1 MALLATT
8 DVIADMNTLATSDIV
23 SDLNTLATSDIVT
36 DINLL
41 ATSDIVSDLNTLAT
55 SDIVSD
61 LNTLA
66 TSDIVTDI
74 NLLATSDVVADLAL
88 LATSDIVSDI
98 NILATSDI
106 VTDLA
111 LLATSDFV
119 ADLNTLA
126 TSAIV
131 SDMDTLADIAANI
144 TTVAGVSANVTTVAG
159 ISANVTTVAGISA
172 NVTTVAG
179 VSANVTT
186 VATNIAGVNSF
197 ADRYRVASSDPSSS
211 LDEGDLVYNT
221 SDNALKYYNGSAWA
235 SITAGLGNVV
245 EDTTPQLG
253 GDLDLNSNSIDFPST
268 ANISDVKDEDDMASN
283 SATMLA
289 TQQSIKAYVDTT
301 NGTSNADYN
310 MIINGDMVVAQ
321 RGITITDAAVDN
333 VSTTTN
339 ADDSYTLDRWILLSD
354 GDDIVDVTQQT
365 DGPDGG
371 SAKSIRLD
379 VETIDKKF
387 GIAQIIENVNC
398 HEGIG
403 GTVSLKFH
411 AKVAGSGKLDD
422 LRAAVVTWSG
432 TADSVTSDIV
442 NAWENDATVPTL
454 ITNATYENTPADLN
468 PTTSWAEYKIENIS
482 VDTSSGANIIVFIWS
497 QVTDTDAGDYLYITD
512 VQLEKSATCNGFKR
526 QPIQQTIADCE
537 RYYETSMSWGE
548 DSQYAGQKVVHG
560 NPSSTYSATVSN
572 LDGIQLRILK
582 RTTPTYVIYHQDG
595 TAGAVYGPVHVGAKV
610 TGVAAQHTMDRGFLF
625 ANKSSAFENGEAYYY
640 AYTAEAE
647 L

>member
-1 MALLATT
+1 MAIAGNQITT
-8 DVIADMNTLATSDIV
+8 AKI
-23 SDLNTLATSDIVT
+23 
-36 DINLL
+36 
-41 ATSDIVSDLNTLAT
+41 
-55 SDIVSD
+55 
-61 LNTLA
+61 
-66 TSDIVTDI
+66 
-74 NLLATSDVVADLAL
+74 VADAIDG
-88 LATSDIVSDI
+88 TK
-98 NILATSDI
+98 
-106 VTDLA
+106 
-111 LLATSDFV
+111 V
-119 ADLNTLA
+119 ADDAINSEHYTDGSIDTAHIGDDQVTADKLANSINTE
-126 TSAIV
+126 
-131 SDMDTLADIAANI
+131 
-144 TTVAGVSANVTTVAG
+144 
-159 ISANVTTVAGISA
+159 ISANTAKTTNATHSGEVTG
-172 NVTTVAG
+172 
-179 VSANVTT
+179 
-186 VATNIAGVNSF
+186 ATALTIA
-197 ADRYRVASSDPSSS
+197 D
-211 LDEGDLVYNT
+211 
-221 SDNALKYYNGSAWA
+221 
-235 SITAGLGNVV
+235 NVV
-245 EDTTPQLG
+245 DEANLKV
-253 GDLDLNSNSIDFPST
+253 SNSPVDGYMLT
-268 ANISDVKDEDDMASN
+268 A
-283 SATMLA
+283 
-289 TQQSIKAYVDTT
+289 QSGDTGGLT
-301 NGTSNADYN
+301 WAEAGGGTSNADYN

-354 GDDIVDVTQQT
+354 GDNIVDVTQQT

-379 VETIDKKF
+379 VETVDKKF

-422 LRAAVVTWSG
+422 LRAGVVTWSG

-442 NAWENDATVPTL
+442 NAWNAEGSNPTL
-454 ITNATYENTPADLN
+454 ITNATFENTPADLS
-468 PTTSWAEYKIENIS
+468 PTTSWAEYKIENVS

-497 QVTDTDAGDYLYITD
+497 GVTDTDAGDFLYITD
-512 VQLEKSATCNGFKR
+512 VQLEKSATSNGFKR

-548 DSQYAGQKVVHG
+548 DSQYQGQKVVHG
-560 NPSSTYSATVSN
+560 NPSSTFSATVSN

-595 TAGAVYGPVHVGAKV
+595 TSGAVYGPIHVGAKV

-625 ANKSSAFENGEAYYY
+625 ANKSSGFENGEAYYY